1 MFCGYNFM
9 SLPMEDPVTANSQ
22 FKLRCERLWAM
33 ELTAASGKF
42 NMSQTELLIFP
53 PSKPGYSSFNR
64 KLLSILC
71 QVLRIKL

>member
-9 SLPMEDPVTANSQ
+9 SLPIEDPVTANSQ
-22 FKLRCERLWAM
+22 FKLRCEHLWAM

-42 NMSQTELLIFP
+42 NVSQTELFIFP